1 MLALNDR
8 GSCLKLKTKILYT
21 LCLALFTAACGGSG
35 AGNPTQDLLGG
46 GYAPGEVR
54 ALEFGS
60 DGNAAV
66 DFGELSGGEQFALI
80 FFAAGVNQG
89 NFGVQVKS
97 ARDSS
102 STPPPRYLRAP
113 SPYLP
118 ETEAEQGDPSSNFH
132 ELLRQEEQIVGQV
145 LAQNGSEKFYT
156 AGGAD
161 SLELAQSWNVPCA
174 DGTGIL
180 MKVINNLSN
189 IDSYDTV
196 CAIAQRTTSHAIYY
210 VDETIAGSINNST
223 LNSVIDDF
231 EAKIDRERSLIGQE
245 SDVNGDGRFA
255 VCFCPSVNRL
265 GNSAGGYVTG
275 FFFGGDLISAE
286 SMPSSNEKEILFI
299 SVPDPSGQWGTV
311 VPTDFWVSNI
321 AKSVLPHEY
330 QHMINYRFKVLNNQ
344 IGAEES
350 WANEG
355 LSHLMEDLDSHQSD
369 PLPRVGMENPSR
381 VAIFLQT
388 PQTAAFTGGTSLA
401 QRGGAYLFFR
411 YLYEQANRGRYPGV
425 IDGAE
430 LLSKL
435 IASPFKGVKNI
446 EEATGWPFRNILMD
460 FYATLQ
466 LSNTGISD
474 DPRYNFQGINLNGE
488 QDDNR
493 GTVLSGVQS
502 QTLSTV
508 PVTGSVNS
516 PGGLF
521 YNLGGNTIEG
531 AGSSLNFSAD
541 PGMIPGGAVIR
552 LQ

>member
-1 MLALNDR
+1 MDALNDR
-8 GSCLKLKTKILYT
+8 GKNLKSNPTIFITLFLTLILS
-21 LCLALFTAACGGSG
+21 ACGGSG
-35 AGNPTQDLLGG
+35 SGVQSENLLGG

-54 ALEFGS
+54 ALSFSS
-60 DGNAAV
+60 DGNAEV
-66 DFGELSGGEQFALI
+66 GFGELSGGEKFALI

-97 ARDSS
+97 ARDTSS
-102 STPPPRYLRAP
+102 PPPSRLLR
-113 SPYLP
+113 SPAAYLP
-118 ETEAEQGDPSSNFH
+118 DTQSQEGDPTSNFH
-132 ELLRQEEQIVGQV
+132 ELLRQEEQLVGSIVAESGTEKFF
-145 LAQNGSEKFYT
+145 AAGSE
-156 AGGAD
+156 D
-161 SLELAQSWNVPCA
+161 LQLAQSWNVSCA
-174 DGTGIL
+174 GGNGIL

-189 IDSYDTV
+189 VDSYDTV
-196 CAIAQRTTSHAIYY
+196 CALQRRVTSHAVYY
-210 VDETIAGSINNST
+210 VDESIAGSLSDSL
-223 LNSVIDDF
+223 LNPVIDGF

-245 SDVNGDGRFA
+245 SDVNTDGRFA

-311 VPTDFWVSNI
+311 VPSDFWKSNI
-321 AKSVLPHEY
+321 ASSVLPHEY
-330 QHMINYRFKVLNNQ
+330 QHMINYRYKVLDQQ

-355 LSHLMEDLDSHQSD
+355 LSHLMEDLDAHQAN
-369 PLPRVGMENPSR
+369 PLPKVGMENPSR
-381 VAIFLQT
+381 VAIFLQA
-388 PQTAAFTGGTSLA
+388 PQNAAFTGGTSLA

-411 YLYEQANRGRYPGV
+411 YLYEQADQGRYPGV
-425 IDGAE
+425 ADGRD
-430 LLSKL
+430 LLAKL
-435 IASPFKGVKNI
+435 ISSPFKGMKNI
-446 EEATGWPFRNILMD
+446 EEATGWPLRNILLD

-466 LSNTGISD
+466 LSNTDISAD
-474 DPRYNFQGINLNGE
+474 ARYNFTGINLYGE

-493 GTVLSGVQS
+493 GTILNGVQA
-502 QTLSTV
+502 QALNGV
-508 PVTGSVNS
+508 PVSGNITS
-516 PGGLF
+516 PGGIF
-521 YNLGGNTIEG
+521 YNVGGHTIEQ